1 MNRIASLL
9 EDKTIFITGA
19 TGFLGQPIVEKIL
32 WLNPNVRRIYV
43 LIRPKRSGSRSLT
56 AEQRLEKELYQS
68 SVFERLRAIHGDGL
82 PALLRNKLLAVPGDI
97 STDRLGIPEE
107 LLAQLQ
113 DEVDIVINS
122 AAVVSFDA
130 PIDQALELNVL
141 GASRVAEFANSCKK
155 AILIHV
161 STAYVN
167 GSRTDS
173 IPETLYHSAEDSDD
187 AGPFPVRAFR
197 NPRSDIEFI
206 QNLVEKVKEESR
218 SPEIERQMKQALI
231 KRRRSSKTGKNPRRR
246 EQIETFR
253 KRWLEARLIQEGM
266 KWARTRGWN
275 DTYTYTKAMGE
286 QMVTRLRNGRQTV
299 IIRPSII
306 ESSLSE
312 PIPGWLDGLRMADP
326 LITAIGKGRL
336 KALPLDPDVVLDL
349 VPVDMVVNVL
359 LASLLEVSSAS
370 PLRIFQIATGALNPI
385 TLGELNELIFRYF
398 QRNPMLDRTGRP
410 ILIKRLRFPRPSTFR
425 LQHRLK
431 SVPLDTV
438 ERTLDTLSRLGLS
451 FKYRK
456 RISATR
462 AAHEKLYYYGEIYE
476 PYLNLNCR
484 FQITNS
490 LRLFASLKP
499 AERETLNFDVT
510 RLNWRHYIQN
520 THIPGVKKYILK
532 MEGAEPGIE
541 ERSRPECPDSC
552 TVHELINRSAE
563 LYSGKVALQIKR
575 DGQWQRFTYAQVKER
590 ADHVAELLLS
600 LGFQKGERI
609 ILYSENQPEWGL
621 AYLGAAELGLIVVP
635 LDSQTWVREV
645 WSIAR
650 FVEARGI
657 MASEACFRSF
667 TPELLS
673 QEMPKTGPV
682 HLLNVNDRCRP
693 FVGAGCSEASPAVVE
708 RVIDSEPA
716 YSAEKRSVRGS
727 DEAGSDSPI
736 RNPQSA
742 IERPV
747 VGPDD
752 PASIIFTMG
761 TPVDPRGAV
770 HTHRNFLT
778 NLSAV
783 RRFLPL
789 SEDDR
794 MLSVLPLYHA
804 LEFTC
809 GFLSPLAVG
818 ANVTYMKSLKPKAI
832 LDTMR
837 ETQTSVLLG
846 VPTLYSLIREDV
858 ERRVLGTAKSAVKS
872 NWMSTTK
879 QVSHSVEKTL
889 GRNVGRHLFAKVH
902 EEFGGNVR
910 FFVSGG
916 SALGPG
922 LYDDFKALGLPIYE
936 GYGLTETAPVLT
948 VNPLHQSRRGSAG
961 RALPGVELRIHR
973 PDRDGIGE
981 IIVKTP
987 SLMKGYFKNRAASA
1001 EVMREGWFHTGDLGW
1016 IDEEG
1021 YLYITGRLKDVIVT
1035 GAGKNVYPSDL
1046 EAIYKSS
1053 IPMIGEV
1060 CVLGIRNQLTE
1071 DVHAVI
1077 HPDPEAT
1084 QAVSGD
1090 LKKAVQKEIQK
1101 LAKELPSY
1109 HRFQHVHI
1117 WSSPLPRHD
1126 NGKIDRPQIRR
1137 ELERQIQRAAA
1148 GGGESNE
1155 VAQTADLETALL
1167 NELGRLCNR
1176 PVSEI
1181 SGESNLYSE
1190 LGLDSLMAIELLLLI
1205 ENRFGVVISD
1215 EKASAFQTV
1224 NDVLREIQ
1232 ESKAQARMV
1241 PGRGSAERMRSALPY
1256 SERSALNRFL
1266 LGMSFVSMKML
1277 YQNYF
1282 DLQLGNPE
1290 LLPRNASYIIA
1301 ANHAS
1306 HLDTGAIIS
1315 ALGAA
1320 LGLREAQKLHVL
1332 GARDYFF
1339 DTPWKSW
1346 FFSTFLNV
1354 VPIEREEASLAG
1366 LRMVKAILKEREPIL
1381 IFPEGTRTRT
1391 GRLQGFKPGLGLL
1404 AWELHVP
1411 IVPAYIGGT
1420 GQAMPVGTLLPR
1432 RNKVVVT
1439 FGPPILMGR
1448 YASNGGAGTGA
1459 SSDELYR
1466 TIVSDV
1472 RAEIERLAGD
1482 SARR

>member
-1 MNRIASLL
+1 M
-9 EDKTIFITGA
+9 
-19 TGFLGQPIVEKIL
+19 
-32 WLNPNVRRIYV
+32 
-43 LIRPKRSGSRSLT
+43 
-56 AEQRLEKELYQS
+56 
-68 SVFERLRAIHGDGL
+68 
-82 PALLRNKLLAVPGDI
+82 
-97 STDRLGIPEE
+97 
-107 LLAQLQ
+107 
-113 DEVDIVINS
+113 
-122 AAVVSFDA
+122 
-130 PIDQALELNVL
+130 
-141 GASRVAEFANSCKK
+141 
-155 AILIHV
+155 
-161 STAYVN
+161 
-167 GSRTDS
+167 
-173 IPETLYHSAEDSDD
+173 
-187 AGPFPVRAFR
+187 
-197 NPRSDIEFI
+197 
-206 QNLVEKVKEESR
+206 
-218 SPEIERQMKQALI
+218 
-231 KRRRSSKTGKNPRRR
+231 
-246 EQIETFR
+246 
-253 KRWLEARLIQEGM
+253 
-266 KWARTRGWN
+266 
-275 DTYTYTKAMGE
+275 
-286 QMVTRLRNGRQTV
+286 

-312 PIPGWLDGLRMADP
+312 PTQGWLDGLRMADP
-326 LITAIGKGRL
+326 LIAAIGKGRL

-359 LASLLEVSSAS
+359 LASLLEVDAAS
-370 PLRIFQIATGALNPI
+370 PLRIYQMATGAFNPI

-398 QRNPMLDRTGRP
+398 QRNPMMDRTGRP
-410 ILIKRLRFPRPSTFR
+410 IIVKRLRFPRPSTFR

-431 SVPLDTV
+431 SVPLDTM
-438 ERTLDTLSRLGLS
+438 ERTLDTLSRFGIS
-451 FKYRK
+451 FKYRR

-532 MEGAEPGIE
+532 MEGTEPGIE
-541 ERSRPECPDSC
+541 DQTGPECPDSC
-552 TVHELINRSAE
+552 SVYELIRRSAE

-575 DGQWQRFTYAQVKER
+575 DGQWQRFTYAEVKER
-590 ADHVAELLLS
+590 ADEVANLLFS
-600 LGFQKGERI
+600 LGFQKGDRI
-609 ILYSENQPEWGL
+609 ILYSENQPEWGFS
-621 AYLGAAELGLIVVP
+621 YLGAAAMGLVVVP

-657 MASEACFRSF
+657 MASEACFKGFS
-667 TPELLS
+667 PEVLS
-673 QEMPKTGPV
+673 QELTKTGPV
-682 HLLNVNDRCRP
+682 HLLNVNNRCRP
-693 FVGAGCSEASPAVVE
+693 FSDVECPDGSTAEQLPLRGTETAGPDSAS
-708 RVIDSEPA
+708 
-716 YSAEKRSVRGS
+716 
-727 DEAGSDSPI
+727 

-742 IERPV
+742 IAN

-770 HTHRNFLT
+770 HTHRNFLA

-818 ANVTYMKSLKPKAI
+818 ANVTYMKSLKPKVI

-837 ETQTSVLLG
+837 ETRTSVLLG
-846 VPTLYSLIREDV
+846 VPTLYSLIREDI
-858 ERRVLGTAKSAVKS
+858 ERRVLGTSKSAVKS

-889 GRNVGRHLFAKVH
+889 GRNVGRHLFARVH

-948 VNPLHQSRRGSAG
+948 VNPLNQSRRGSAG

-987 SLMKGYFKNRAASA
+987 SLMKGYFRNREASA

-1016 IDEEG
+1016 VDEEG
-1021 YLYITGRLKDVIVT
+1021 YLYITGRIKDVIVT
-1035 GAGKNVYPSDL
+1035 GAGKNVYPWDL
-1046 EAIYKSS
+1046 EEIYRSS
-1053 IPMIGEV
+1053 IPMIGEI
-1060 CVLGIRNQLTE
+1060 CVLGIRNHLTE

-1077 HPDPEAT
+1077 RPNAEAV
-1084 QAVSGD
+1084 QAVTGD
-1090 LKKAVQKEIQK
+1090 LKKAIQKEIQK

-1117 WSSPLPRHD
+1117 WSAPLPRLD
-1126 NGKIDRPQIRR
+1126 GGKIDRAQVRKD
-1137 ELERQIQRAAA
+1137 LERYLQKMAA
-1148 GGGESNE
+1148 GETGEAVGLVQSGDE
-1155 VAQTADLETALL
+1155 EAALL
-1167 NELGRLCNR
+1167 NELARLCNR

-1181 SGESNLYSE
+1181 NGESNLYTE

-1205 ENRFGVVISD
+1205 ENRFGVIISD
-1215 EKASAFQTV
+1215 ERAAAFQTV

-1232 ESKAQARMV
+1232 GSKAHGGTTAV
-1241 PGRGSAERMRSALPY
+1241 AVAPGRMRSALPY

-1290 LLPRNASYIIA
+1290 LLPRNSSYIIA

-1339 DTPWKSW
+1339 DTAWKSW

-1354 VPIEREEASLAG
+1354 VPIEREETSLAG
-1366 LRMVKAILKEREPIL
+1366 LRIVKAILKEREPIL

-1432 RNKVVVT
+1432 RNRVVVT
-1439 FGPPILMGR
+1439 FGQPILMER
-1448 YASNGGAGTGA
+1448 YAANGAAGAGP

-1472 RAEIERLAGD
+1472 KTEIERLAGG
-1482 SARR
+1482 SGRQ